1 MRNLTLGDFRQALN
15 EFYDDRVR
23 VNANQFVGDDL
34 LDAKLKKD
42 LGLDSLGSVVL
53 SMVLKKVTNSKI
65 DEKKIN
71 LASYDGSV
79 RGYLEVISKALKEN

>member
-1 MRNLTLGDFRQALN
+1 MTLGDFRQALN

-23 VNANQFVGDDL
+23 INANQFVGDDL

-53 SMVLKKVTNSKI
+53 SMVLEKVTNSKI
-65 DEKKIN
+65 DDKKIN
-71 LASYDGSV
+71 LTSYDGSV